1 MAMAGAT
8 TPNRRAAQKPPQKD
22 VWLFGSKQQREE
34 AIDDIVRQVPD
45 VRGRLKRMRAAELV
59 SEEELRALRDCVD
72 VFVEQRTR
80 DSPVESELY
89 AAAANM
95 QKLIALSAQALPEEQ
110 AEAPL
115 SPAAEEPSSPH
126 WAGERNSLQRLN
138 KTGHSDMD
146 SLNDTVNDMRKK
158 LEMAKVTQAQTRR
171 TFAETRAQEK
181 ALVET
186 RRAAET
192 ELEAAMEDL
201 ATFDDDRVWP
211 VPRNEDEVERLHR
224 AVEAAV
230 VAPLEGVDAEV
241 LRRGQAVKRT
251 KDAEVK
257 LVVLYERCA
266 LGLEDRLSWERCKHE
281 LRICPACAAEDRKA
295 KMAAMYR
302 LFDEAQAEGADAAL
316 LRDAEAMKQQ
326 LASADADAA
335 RKAAEEERRVQ
346 EEARRADAEEDAAF
360 NSKLRTIVH
369 SSRVLPDTSEALSE

>member
-1 MAMAGAT
+1 
-8 TPNRRAAQKPPQKD
+8 
-22 VWLFGSKQQREE
+22 
-34 AIDDIVRQVPD
+34 
-45 VRGRLKRMRAAELV
+45 
-59 SEEELRALRDCVD
+59 
-72 VFVEQRTR
+72 
-80 DSPVESELY
+80 
-89 AAAANM
+89 
-95 QKLIALSAQALPEEQ
+95 
-110 AEAPL
+110 
-115 SPAAEEPSSPH
+115 
-126 WAGERNSLQRLN
+126 
-138 KTGHSDMD
+138 
-146 SLNDTVNDMRKK
+146 MRKK

-211 VPRNEDEVERLHR
+211 VPRNEAEVERLHR

-281 LRICPACAAEDRKA
+281 LRICPACAAED
-295 KMAAMYR
+295 
-302 LFDEAQAEGADAAL
+302 
-316 LRDAEAMKQQ
+316 
-326 LASADADAA
+326 
-335 RKAAEEERRVQ
+335 
-346 EEARRADAEEDAAF
+346 
-360 NSKLRTIVH
+360 
-369 SSRVLPDTSEALSE
+369 TSELTRSRNFDMGPDQTASPAVGPS